1 MARPHRRTATRV
13 RDGRVQKKQNWAV
26 DRHDYLALRQD
37 EIRIDRRD
45 PGRGCRHL
53 VTVEQLR
60 AFIGLLPDWDE
71 IAVGLDAIVL
81 DRHDPEASGWHQEGV
96 VMVCAWRRALWTRH
110 DDWFL
115 SSAFGLLRRLEV
127 DIRRLP
133 GGLYELR
140 WTEAQARAFQLLDVL
155 PHELGHHHDRIT
167 SRRKRHAGRGE
178 PYAERYAEQVQEAIW
193 PSYIRMFAV

>member
-1 MARPHRRTATRV
+1 MAKHHRRTATRV
-13 RDGRVQKKQNWAV
+13 RDGRVQKKQNWV
-26 DRHDYLALRQD
+26 LDLDDYFAWQQD

-45 PGRGCRHL
+45 PGKGHRHL
-53 VTVEQLR
+53 VTVDQLR

-81 DRHDPEASGWHQEGV
+81 DEFDPGALGWHQKGV
-96 VMVCAWRRALWTRH
+96 VMICAWRRALWTRH

-115 SSAFGLLRRLEV
+115 RSATGLLEKLEV
-127 DIRRLP
+127 EVRRLP
-133 GGLYELR
+133 GGRFELR

-167 SRRKRHAGRGE
+167 SRRQRRTGRGE
-178 PYAERYAEQVQEAIW
+178 PYAERYAVRVQEAIW
-193 PSYIRMFAV
+193 PEYTRLFPV